1 MAKHWYHKKTKT
13 IDSEAITGAL
23 VRQAVLTKPAGSLG
37 RLEEIGVNF
46 SGWQSAE
53 KPSLD
58 KVQIAVFAA
67 DHGIAEAGVSA
78 FPQQVTVEMV
88 KNFAHGGAAIS
99 VLARQLG
106 ARFSIIN
113 MGTAFPCEESPG
125 LISSPVAAGTHNFA
139 KQAAMSSAQ
148 LEQALLRGS
157 EAVLAD
163 SQIFVGGEMGIANTT
178 SAAALGCAY
187 LGLDAAQL
195 TGRGTGVDDV
205 VLRHKMEL
213 IDSALDLHKEVAT
226 TAFEKLRCFGGF
238 EIAALAGAY
247 IACAQKGV
255 PVLVDGFISTAAAVA
270 AVSLNSGVRDWMLF
284 SHYSQEFGHRHLLD
298 FLDASPLLDFQM
310 RLGEGSGAALCV
322 PLLQSACLLQSEM
335 ATFEEAAVRVSR

>member
-1 MAKHWYHKKTKT
+1 MTKHWYQNKTKT
-13 IDSEAITGAL
+13 INSAAIEDAL
-23 VRQAVLTKPAGSLG
+23 ARQTALTKPAGSLG
-37 RLEEIGVNF
+37 RLEEIGVKF
-46 SGWQSAE
+46 SGWQGTE

-58 KVQIAVFAA
+58 KIQIAVFAA

-88 KNFAHGGAAIS
+88 KNFARGGAAIS
-99 VLARQLG
+99 VLARQCG
-106 ARFSIIN
+106 AQFCIVN
-113 MGTAFPCEESPG
+113 MGTAFPCGESAG
-125 LISSPVAAGTHNFA
+125 LISKPVAAGTHNFA
-139 KQAAMSSAQ
+139 KRAAMSAAQ
-148 LEQALLRGS
+148 LDEALLSGA
-157 EAVLAD
+157 ETVLAD
-163 SQIFVGGEMGIANTT
+163 SQVFIGGEMGIANTT

-187 LGLDAAQL
+187 LGVSACQL
-195 TGRGTGVDDV
+195 TGSGTGIDEA
-205 VLRHKMEL
+205 VLRHKIEL
-213 IDSALDLHKEVAT
+213 IDSALALHKEAAT
-226 TAFEKLRCFGGF
+226 TAFEKLCCFGGF

-284 SHYSQEFGHRHLLD
+284 SHLSQESGHRHLLR

-322 PLLQSACLLQSEM
+322 CLLQSACLLQSEM
-335 ATFEEAAVRVSR
+335 ATFEEAAVRTS

>member
-1 MAKHWYHKKTKT
+1 MTKHWYQSKTKT
-13 IDSEAITGAL
+13 IDSAAIDDAL
-23 VRQAVLTKPAGSLG
+23 ARQAVLTKPAGSLG
-37 RLEEIGVNF
+37 RLEEIGVKF
-46 SGWQSAE
+46 SGWQSTE

-58 KVQIAVFAA
+58 RIQIAVFAA

-88 KNFAHGGAAIS
+88 KNFSRGGAAIS
-99 VLARQLG
+99 VLARQWD
-106 ARFSIIN
+106 ARFSVVN
-113 MGTAFPCEESPG
+113 MGTAFPCGELPG
-125 LISSPVAAGTHNFA
+125 LISKPVAAGTHNFT

-148 LEQALLRGS
+148 LDQALLSGA
-157 EAVLAD
+157 ETVLDD
-163 SQIFVGGEMGIANTT
+163 SQVFVGGEMGIANTT

-187 LGLDAAQL
+187 LGLKAAEL
-195 TGRGTGVDDV
+195 TGRGTGVTDA
-205 VLRHKMEL
+205 VLHQKTEL
-213 IDSALDLHKEVAT
+213 VDAALDLHKGAAV
-226 TAFEKLRCFGGF
+226 TAFDKLCCFGGF
-238 EIAALAGAY
+238 EIAALTGAY

-284 SHYSQEFGHRHLLD
+284 SHQSQESGHRHLLS

-310 RLGEGSGAALCV
+310 RLGEGSGAALCI

-335 ATFEEAAVRVSR
+335 ATFEEAAVRVS

>member
-1 MAKHWYHKKTKT
+1 MHWYQNKTKA
-13 IDSEAITGAL
+13 IDVAAIDGAL
-23 VRQAVLTKPAGSLG
+23 ARQAVLTKPAGSLG
-37 RLEEIGVNF
+37 RLEEIGVKF
-46 SGWQSAE
+46 SGWQSTD
-53 KPSLD
+53 KPSL
-58 KVQIAVFAA
+58 KKIQIAVFAA
-67 DHGIAEAGVSA
+67 DHGIAQAGVSA

-88 KNFAHGGAAIS
+88 KNFSRGGAAIS
-99 VLARQLG
+99 VLARQWD

-113 MGTAFPCEESPG
+113 MGTVFPCGELPG
-125 LISSPVAAGTHNFA
+125 LISRAVAAGTHNFA

-148 LEQALLRGS
+148 LDQALLSGA
-157 EAVLAD
+157 EVVLDD
-163 SQIFVGGEMGIANTT
+163 SHVFIGGEMGIANTT

-187 LGLDAAQL
+187 LGLEATEL
-195 TGRGTGVDDV
+195 TGRGTGIDDRM
-205 VLRHKMEL
+205 LQHKTGL
-213 IDSALDLHKEVAT
+213 IDDALVLHRAVAT
-226 TAFEKLRCFGGF
+226 TSFEKLRCFGGF

-284 SHYSQEFGHRHLLD
+284 SHQSQESGHRHLLK

-335 ATFEEAAVRVSR
+335 ATFEEAAVRVS